1 MDAAAPARVV
11 KNEDK
16 NQFEV
21 EGTDGLAT
29 LTYRETGDRITLLHT
44 EVAPELAGKGLGGV
58 LARGAL
64 DYARETN
71 RKVLVTCKFVKV
83 YIARHPEYEDLLLRP
98 IA

>member
-1 MDAAAPARVV
+1 MDAVGRVFQ
-11 KNEDK
+11 NTEK

-21 EGTDGLAT
+21 EGTDGMAT
-29 LTYRETGDRITLLHT
+29 LTYREAPDRITLLHT

-64 DYARETN
+64 DYARSTN
-71 RKVLVTCKFVKV
+71 RKVLVTCKFVKT
-83 YIARHPEYEDLLLRP
+83 YIARHPEYQDLLLRP

>member
-1 MDAAAPARVV
+1 MDAAAPARVI
-11 KNEDK
+11 KNVEK
-16 NQFEV
+16 SQFEV
-21 EGTDGLAT
+21 EGTDGQAT
-29 LTYRETGDRITLLHT
+29 LTYRETPDRITLLHT

-64 DYARETN
+64 DDARETN

>member
-1 MDAAAPARVV
+1 MDAVGRVIR
-11 KNEDK
+11 NTEK
-16 NQFEV
+16 NQFKV
-21 EGTDGLAT
+21 EGTDGMAT
-29 LTYRETGDRITLLHT
+29 LTYRETADRITLLHT

-64 DYARETN
+64 DYARSTN
-71 RKVLVTCKFVKV
+71 RKVLVTCKFVKT

>member
-1 MDAAAPARVV
+1 MEAAPRVI
-11 KNEDK
+11 KDDEK
-16 NQFEV
+16 SQFEV
-21 EGTDGLAT
+21 EGTGGSAS
-29 LTYRETGDRITLLHT
+29 LTYRETPDRITLLHT

-58 LARGAL
+58 LAQGAL

-71 RKVLVTCKFVKV
+71 RKVLVTCKFVKT

>member
-1 MDAAAPARVV
+1 MDAAPRVI
-11 KNEDK
+11 KDAEK
-16 NQFEV
+16 SQFEV
-21 EGTDGLAT
+21 EGTNGSAS
-29 LTYRETGDRITLLHT
+29 LTYRETDDRITLLHT

-71 RKVLVTCKFVKV
+71 RKVLVTCKFVKT